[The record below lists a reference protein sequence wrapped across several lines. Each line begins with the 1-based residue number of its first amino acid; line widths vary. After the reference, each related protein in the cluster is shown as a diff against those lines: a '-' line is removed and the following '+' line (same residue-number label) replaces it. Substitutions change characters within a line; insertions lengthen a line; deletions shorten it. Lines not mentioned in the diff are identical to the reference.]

1 MSQLHFIGGEKG
13 GVGKSLVARVLAQYF
28 IDRDRPFIGFDA
40 DPSHGAL
47 MRFYADYTTPVRID
61 QYDSL
66 DRIVETAVEQR
77 EAEVLVDLAAQT
89 QDALLHWI
97 EESNLIELAN
107 DMDVPL
113 TYWHVMDT
121 GRDSVDLL
129 RKLLDTVGGRL
140 DLVLVKNEVRGDDF
154 KVLDASAELKR
165 AETMGAR
172 VMTVRRLQDSTMQKI
187 DAHSSSFWAVT
198 HPSSPGQVGLLERQR
213 IKSWLNKTY
222 AEFERIGV

>member
-1 MSQLHFIGGEKG
+1 MSHLHFIGGEKG

-28 IDRDRPFIGFDA
+28 IDRERPFVGFDA

-47 MRFYADYTTPVRID
+47 MRFYADYTSPVRTD

-66 DRIVETAVEQR
+66 DRIVETAVAQPESD
-77 EAEVLVDLAAQT
+77 VLVDLAAQT

-97 EESNLIELAN
+97 EESNLLELASE
-107 DMDVPL
+107 MDLPL

-140 DLVLVKNEVRGDDF
+140 DLVLVKNEVRGGDF
-154 KVLDASAELKR
+154 QVLDASAELKR
-165 AETMGAR
+165 ALTMGAK
-172 VMTVRRLQDSTMQKI
+172 VITLRRLQDSTMQKI

-198 HPSSPGQVGLLERQR
+198 HSSSPSQVGLLERQR
-213 IKSWLNKTY
+213 IKSWLNRTY

>member
-1 MSQLHFIGGEKG
+1 MSHLHFIGGEKG

-28 IDRDRPFIGFDA
+28 IDRERPFVGFDA

-47 MRFYADYTTPVRID
+47 MRFYADYTSPVRTD

-66 DRIVETAVEQR
+66 DRIVETAVAQPESD
-77 EAEVLVDLAAQT
+77 VLVDLAAQT

-97 EESNLIELAN
+97 EESNLLELASE
-107 DMDVPL
+107 MDLPL

-140 DLVLVKNEVRGDDF
+140 DLVLVKNEVRGGDF
-154 KVLDASAELKR
+154 HVLDASAELKR
-165 AETMGAR
+165 ALTMGAK
-172 VMTVRRLQDSTMQKI
+172 VITLRRLQDSTMQKI

-198 HPSSPGQVGLLERQR
+198 HSSSPSQVGLLERQR
-213 IKSWLNKTY
+213 IKSWLNRTY